1 MRKNKISTFAAIGI
15 SLLAAQ
21 SYAAEKPLEIEKKIN
36 LDNRKGFYSEALH
49 ISADGKIIVMNLAS
63 DTQRDNLFRWT
74 EKSGLVSLGT
84 LKSDNSGSISTN
96 GISKN
101 GSVIIGYSE
110 TDDGQGNAFRWTE
123 KTGIQSLTPN
133 AHSYAQ
139 AVSDDGS
146 VITGQIFT
154 NDGSH
159 LGNAFIWTEDKG
171 MRSLGTLKSDNSGR
185 SDPNGISADG
195 STIVGDSST
204 DNNAM
209 NAFRWTEKTGMQGL
223 GTLKSDGS
231 GNSAANATSANGLV
245 VVGFSDTDNNQ
256 NNAFRWTETTGMIGL
271 GTLRADKSGQSSAD
285 FVSKDGSVV
294 VGSSDSEFAHEQ
306 QTFRW
311 TEKTGMVSL
320 GSLKADNSGFSEAL
334 DMNGS
339 GSVIVGEAYNDHN
352 ELSAYRWSESTG
364 MVGLGTLA
372 SDNRGSSTAYAVSED
387 GLIIVGAAQTD
398 EDDIHATLWKIKG
411 SETEPNIVTVDATHS
426 SYAMSRTA
434 NRGFKVLDFYQSS
447 LNHLSNSRC
456 QLGDSSYCVGLFSQY
471 DSLSDNHRVATGL
484 YSALRLPAENWT
496 VGAAVNF
503 AHNTTLADNYDTR
516 NNSRPAI
523 GLFTRY
529 QQNLNNNGL
538 YADLSAS
545 YLNQDVRI
553 TRDTLKNTEAGEG
566 NATIKG
572 YQARL
577 SIGYGLPLTSQT
589 RLMPEVA
596 LSYKKISRSSYTE
609 TKNAEFA
616 AEYGRMGNKRTDL
629 QLGMNIKHNLNEVF
643 QVDGK
648 IGTDIK
654 LNSDRDAFT
663 GYIPYVGAY
672 TYDKGDERTVNPYA
686 VAGLNINV
694 TQNSTIRT
702 SVGWQQTDYKHDSV
716 NVGLGYSYHW

>member
-1 MRKNKISTFAAIGI
+1 MRKNKISTFVAIGI

-204 DNNAM
+204 DSNAM
-209 NAFRWTEKTGMQGL
+209 
-223 GTLKSDGS
+223 
-231 GNSAANATSANGLV
+231 
-245 VVGFSDTDNNQ
+245 
-256 NNAFRWTETTGMIGL
+256 NAFRWTETTGMISL

-516 NNSRPAI
+516 NNSRPAV

-596 LSYKKISRSSYTE
+596 LSYKKINRSSYTE